1 MPHAR
6 SAFAWLLLPVVILG
20 FAALW
25 TLAALYSG
33 RQCSFMAVVG
43 AVDVLWVLS
52 MAGHAGT
59 LARTLG
65 ATVATALTV
74 LLANWAIIAIN
85 VGAPL
90 GLGPLDAMDKLGSH
104 HAWTLARLANGGGDA
119 VWIALALAVAIVG
132 PTLSARRRALSAR

>member
-1 MPHAR
+1 MLRAR
-6 SAFAWLLLPVVILG
+6 PALAWLLLPVVVSG

-33 RQCSFMAVVG
+33 HQSSFMAVVG

-52 MAGHAGT
+52 
-59 LARTLG
+59 LAPALRTVMRAAVAAV
-65 ATVATALTV
+65 ATVLLV

-90 GLGPLDAMDKLGSH
+90 GLAPLDAMGKLGLH
-104 HAWTLARLANGGGDA
+104 HALTLARLANGWVDA
-119 VWIALALAVAIVG
+119 VWIALALAAAIGG
-132 PTLSARRRALSAR
+132 PVFSARRRAPSAR